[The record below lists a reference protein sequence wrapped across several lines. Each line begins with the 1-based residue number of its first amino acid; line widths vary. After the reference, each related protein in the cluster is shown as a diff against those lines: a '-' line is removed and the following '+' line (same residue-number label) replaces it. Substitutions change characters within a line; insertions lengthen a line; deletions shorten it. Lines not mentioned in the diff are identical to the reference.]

1 MSYQFESALLDIEF
15 VEQMSEPDDDV
26 LLGKARVL
34 YEMQKFREYSDT
46 CKRLALE
53 DPKNEQW
60 KKKLQQGIDRLI
72 EKNTGRYQFLK
83 LHDEA
88 TKLCPPI
95 LDHATYIGPVA
106 VKSAGHRGRGLFTT
120 KEVKTGDLLLC
131 EKASGYAFVDEL
143 DPNSRKTILI
153 NAQQGTAMMGTQVE
167 LATVMIQKLRKS
179 PSSIPGITDLHH
191 GSYEAVDASLVDD
204 APVID
209 R

>member
-1 MSYQFESALLDIEF
+1 MSK
-15 VEQMSEPDDDV
+15 PDDTV
-26 LLGKARVL
+26 LSGKTRVL

-46 CKRLALE
+46 CKLVALE
-53 DPKNEQW
+53 DPQNEEW

-72 EKNTGRYQFLK
+72 EQKTGRYQFHK
-83 LHDEA
+83 LHDKA
-88 TKLCPPI
+88 TKLCPPV

-120 KEVKTGDLLLC
+120 KEVKAGDLLLC
-131 EKASGYAFVDEL
+131 EKAFGYAFVDES

-153 NAQQGTAMMGTQVE
+153 NAQQNTAMMGTQVD
-167 LATVMIQKLRKS
+167 LATIMIQKLHKNTS
-179 PSSIPGITDLHH
+179 LIPAITELHH
-191 GSYEAVDASLVDD
+191 GSYITVDTSFVDD